1 MLIVLSFLTSK
12 NGYPK
17 RTRGFCGE
25 YRAARAKGV
34 PMKLLEDRIRRDG
47 HIGAGNVPFALAI
60 PCAVCNI
67 LGAIL
72 GSHFALSK
80 GGKFIRP
87 MLLVVLVLL
96 LGKMAMDLLG

>member
-1 MLIVLSFLTSK
+1 MDITQNHCEKQLKNILAKVLNLASNYASLIT
-12 NGYPK
+12 Y
-17 RTRGFCGE
+17 
-25 YRAARAKGV
+25 
-34 PMKLLEDRIRRDG
+34 
-47 HIGAGNVPFALAI
+47 IGAGNVPFALAI

>member
-1 MLIVLSFLTSK
+1 M
-12 NGYPK
+12 
-17 RTRGFCGE
+17 
-25 YRAARAKGV
+25 
-34 PMKLLEDRIRRDG
+34 
-47 HIGAGNVPFALAI
+47 PFAVAI

-67 LGAIL
+67 LGAVL